1 MKRIGLLLCMLML
14 WAVSVSA
21 QQVRQE
27 KVNIRNQKMSLHEFI
42 GFMENKT
49 RITFVYD
56 TQEVDVNQSLS
67 LPTGVQTT
75 QKIIDTAFKSTSV
88 VASWVG
94 DEVVLTPDWR
104 EKSYMELGG
113 KRLSGTVVDPD
124 GEPLVGASVLI
135 AGSSRGVITD
145 EKGKFS
151 LLLIPGTKLV
161 NVDFLGFKARKLII
175 DPQQLVVKLT
185 LEQDTNTLDELVVI
199 GYGTQTKRDIT
210 GAITSVSAKDIDRN
224 VGGSIETSLQGRIP
238 GLNIVQNSGEPG
250 TSSTI
255 TLRGAASING
265 SSEPLYIVDGVPLST
280 ESISSIAGDGASFN
294 PLAGINPSDIE
305 SIEVLKDAASAAIYG
320 SRAANGVIIVTT
332 KGGNELKVQKPT
344 IRISHNSSISVV
356 SRHID
361 VMNSRQFREAYIDAR
376 TNAGLSVDRPWV
388 TNPTHP
394 YYANS
399 TDWQSLMY
407 RPAYQT
413 KNDVSISGGASNFS
427 YGVSLGYRDSKPII
441 VGTSHQQYS
450 MRTNFYYKI
459 TDWLSAGTKIFYSR
473 TDYNRVMTGQSNM
486 SSAIRGIVSA
496 PPVFSPYDY
505 ETGELINSLGS
516 NEFRNPLAIAL
527 KYPIT
532 FGQDMFTANQFFRF
546 TLAKGLEARVS
557 LSMEKRGVE
566 QSSYNPKE
574 FDSNRVDTSRYSDT
588 DLVKYMIEN
597 TLSYRKKW
605 GSHSF
610 DVLVGQSYQYVDSKV
625 KNLVGRD
632 YMDNTQLVIQNAS
645 IWSTVSQVY
654 SQSALMSYFGRANYN
669 YKSRYL
675 AQFTLRCDGSS
686 RFGIHNR
693 YGVFPSASF
702 GWRFTDE
709 RFMLFARNILTDGKL
724 RASVGVTGNQKIGDY
739 TWQGLYTTHNS
750 NYAGDVVVMNSTLA
764 NNDLGWERT
773 IQYNIGLDLTF
784 FRGRILLNA
793 DAYIKDTDD
802 LLFNAPLPGYTGFT
816 KRSMNFG
823 AIRNK
828 GFELGV
834 TTVNID
840 SRKFRWDTNFNIGVN
855 RNEITA
861 LADGADV
868 LYSTRGIYGLARV
881 GEPVGVF
888 YGWKAL
894 GVYAS
899 DSDNTWTDPETGA
912 TRPVKKGTPNGEPFK
927 GGDMIWADINGDGV
941 INDDDRVIIGNPHP
955 DFTGGFG
962 TTFSWNGLSLNVY
975 FTFSYGNDIIN
986 SQRRLRNKMGQV
998 MNFGTDALSRWRMQG
1013 DVTDF
1018 PMLCYGDAMDNFR
1031 PSTFTIE
1038 DGSYLRLKDV
1048 ALSYSLPRAACKK
1061 LKISDLTI
1069 SLTGSNLLLWSHY
1082 SGYDP
1087 EVNTSDT
1094 AVITGLDDGAF
1105 PKSRTWGIG
1114 VNLTF

>member
-1 MKRIGLLLCMLML
+1 MMRRAGLIIMLLL
-14 WAVSVSA
+14 WALSVPA
-21 QQVRQE
+21 QQARQE
-27 KVNIRNQKMSLHEFI
+27 KVNVRNQKMPLLEFI
-42 GFMENKT
+42 DFMEKNS
-49 RITFVYD
+49 RLTFIYD
-56 TQEVDVNQSLS
+56 SQEVEIDAVLNLD
-67 LPTGVQTT
+67 TGEQNAEQVI
-75 QKIIDTAFKSTSV
+75 KTAFEGTQT
-88 VASWVG
+88 VATWAG
-94 DEVVLTPDWR
+94 DNVVLTPKWR
-104 EKSYMELGG
+104 EKSYVELGG
-113 KRLSGTVVDPD
+113 KRLTGKVTDID
-124 GEPLVGASVLI
+124 GEPLVGASLI
-135 AGSSRGVITD
+135 ICGSTRGVITD
-145 EKGKFS
+145 EKGAFS
-151 LLLIPGTKLV
+151 LILIPGTKLV
-161 NVDFLGFKARKLII
+161 DVSFLGFRTKKFII
-175 DPQQLVVKLT
+175 NPQALNVEIS
-185 LEQDTNTLDELVVI
+185 LEQDSNALDELVVI

-250 TSSTI
+250 TGSTI

-320 SRAANGVIIVTT
+320 SRAANGVIIITT
-332 KGGNELKVQKPT
+332 KGGNDLVVQKPT
-344 IRISHNSSISVV
+344 IRLSHNSSLSVV

-361 VMNSRQFREAYIDAR
+361 VMDSHQFRDAYIDAR

-399 TDWQSLMY
+399 TDWQAIMY

-413 KNDVSISGGASNFS
+413 KNDISISGGTKGFS
-427 YGVSLGYRDSKPII
+427 YGVSLGYRDSQPII
-441 VGTSHQQYS
+441 IGTSHKQYS
-450 MRTNFYYKI
+450 VRTNFYYKI
-459 TDWLSAGTKIFYSR
+459 TNWLSAGTKIFYSR
-473 TDYNRVMTGQSNM
+473 TDYDRVMTGQSNM

-496 PPVFSPYDY
+496 PPVFAPYDY
-505 ETGELINSLGS
+505 ETGELMNSLGS

-532 FGQDMFTANQFFRF
+532 FKQEMFTANQFFRF
-546 TLAKGLEARVS
+546 TFGKGFEGRVS
-557 LSMEKRGVE
+557 LSMEKRDTE

-574 FDSNRVDTSRYSDT
+574 FDANRVDTSRYSDSELT
-588 DLVKYMIEN
+588 KYVIEN

-610 DVLVGQSYQYVDSKV
+610 DALIGQSYQYGRNETI
-625 KNLVGRD
+625 NLVGRD

-654 SQSALMSYFGRANYN
+654 GASALLSFFGRVNYN

-686 RFGIHNR
+686 RFGLHNR
-693 YGVFPSASF
+693 FGVFPSASV

-709 RFMLFARNILTDGKL
+709 RFMLFARNVLTDGKL
-724 RASVGVTGNQKIGDY
+724 RASIGVTGNQKIGDY
-739 TWQGLYTTHNS
+739 TWQGLYSAHNA
-750 NYAGDVVVMNSTLA
+750 NYAGDVVVMNTTLA

-784 FRGRILLNA
+784 FRGRILFNA

-802 LLFNAPLPGYTGFT
+802 LLFNAPIPGYTGFT

-828 GFELGV
+828 GFEFALN
-834 TTVNID
+834 TVNID

-855 RNEITA
+855 RNEITS

-868 LYSTRGIYGLARV
+868 IYSTRGIYGLARV

-888 YGWKAL
+888 YGWRSL

-899 DSDNTWTDPETGA
+899 DSDNVWTDPETGA
-912 TRPVKKGTPNGEPFK
+912 TRPMKKGTLNGDAFK
-927 GGDMIWADINGDGV
+927 GGDMIWDDINNDGI
-941 INDDDRVIIGNPHP
+941 INDDDRVIIGDPHP

-962 TTFSWNGLSLNVY
+962 STFSWNGLSLNIY
-975 FTFSYGNDIIN
+975 FTFCYGNDIIN

-998 MNFGTDALSRWRMQG
+998 MNFGTDALARWKKQG

-1018 PMLCYGDAMDNFR
+1018 PMLCFADPMDNFR

-1038 DGSYLRLKDV
+1038 DGTYLRLKDV
-1048 ALSYSLPRAACKK
+1048 SLSYSLPKSACKK
-1061 LKISDLTI
+1061 LKVSELSFT
-1069 SLTGSNLLLWSHY
+1069 LTGSNLLLWSHY

>member
-1 MKRIGLLLCMLML
+1 MKRIGLLLFMLII
-14 WAVSVSA
+14 WANSVTA

-27 KVNIRNQKMSLHEFI
+27 NVNVRSQKMSLQEFVR
-42 GFMENKT
+42 FMEKNS
-49 RITFVYD
+49 RLTFVYD
-56 TQEVDVNQSLS
+56 SQEIDLDQSLS
-67 LPTGVQTT
+67 LPTGLQTA
-75 QKIIDTAFKSTSV
+75 QKIIDAAFKGTST
-88 VASWVG
+88 VASWAG
-94 DEVVLTPDWR
+94 DDVVLTPDWR
-104 EKSYMELGG
+104 EKSYLELGG
-113 KRLSGTVVDPD
+113 KRLSGTIADPE
-124 GEPLVGASVLI
+124 GEPLVGASVMI
-135 AGSSRGVITD
+135 AGSSRGVVTD

-151 LLLIPGTKLV
+151 LLLIPGTRLV
-161 NVDFLGFKARKLII
+161 AIDFLGFKTRKLIVN
-175 DPQQLVVKLT
+175 PMQLSVDVT
-185 LEQDTNTLDELVVI
+185 LEQDANALDELVVI

-332 KGGNELKVQKPT
+332 KGGNDLKVQKPT
-344 IRISHNSSISVV
+344 IRISHNSSVSVV

-413 KNDVSISGGASNFS
+413 KNDVSITGGATNFS

-459 TDWLSAGTKIFYSR
+459 TNWLSAGTKIFYSR
-473 TDYNRVMTGQSNM
+473 TDYDRVMTGQTNM

-527 KYPIT
+527 KYPIS

-546 TLAKGLEARVS
+546 TLARGLEARVS

-574 FDSNRVDTSRYSDT
+574 FDTNRVDTSRYSDT
-588 DLVKYMIEN
+588 DLAKYTIES

-610 DVLVGQSYQYVDSKV
+610 DALVGHSYQYVDSKV

-693 YGVFPSASF
+693 YGVFPSASL

-709 RFMLFARNILTDGKL
+709 RFMLFARNVLTDGKL

-750 NYAGDVVVMNSTLA
+750 NYAGEVVVMNSTLA

-773 IQYNIGLDLTF
+773 IQYNVGLDLTF

-823 AIRNK
+823 AIRNQ
-828 GFELGV
+828 GFELGIS
-834 TTVNID
+834 TVNVD

-888 YGWKAL
+888 YGWRAL

-912 TRPVKKGTPNGEPFK
+912 TRPVKKGTPNGDPFK
-927 GGDMIWADINGDGV
+927 GGDMIWDDINSDGV

-962 TTFSWNGLSLNVY
+962 TTLSWNGLSLNVY
-975 FTFSYGNDIIN
+975 FTFSYGNEIIN

-998 MNFGTDALSRWRMQG
+998 MNFGTDALDRWRKQG

-1031 PSTFTIE
+1031 PSTFTVE

-1048 ALSYSLPRAACKK
+1048 SLSYSLPRSVCR
-1061 LKISDLTI
+1061 KIKVNDLTI
-1069 SLTGSNLLLWSHY
+1069 SLTGSNLLLWSNY